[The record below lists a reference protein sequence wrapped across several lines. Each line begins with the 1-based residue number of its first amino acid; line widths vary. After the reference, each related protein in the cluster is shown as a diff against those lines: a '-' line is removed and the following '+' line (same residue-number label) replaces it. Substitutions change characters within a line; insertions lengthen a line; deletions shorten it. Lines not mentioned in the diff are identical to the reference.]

1 MPDRSGL
8 EMKPPLPK
16 LSPDDLLALYDF
28 ASMFRVEGD
37 TGDKKITE
45 GQLHIFGAIILRH
58 HNRVE
63 IICSTQYGKSLWVA
77 LAAII
82 LTCLLGKVAVIVAPS
97 KDKAKIIMR
106 YYIEHLGDN
115 PLFFT
120 KLEKNS
126 RLEKLRMEE
135 NKERIMLNNGGGIF
149 VVSTDEKNS
158 KKSLEAAMGQ
168 GAEIVIGDEFCLV
181 SDNTEATIFRMIA
194 GKGEDATYVKIGNPF
209 YSAPPNSHFLRTWL
223 QVNTYHRIFIDYR
236 QALKEGR
243 YFQEFINEAKSK
255 PLFDILFECLFPDL
269 SVMDKDGYR
278 LLVLPEQVKFG
289 VTPEILKAAMAKA
302 KEEQGGVLKIRP
314 KLGGD
319 IGGGGDWNVFVVRW
333 NRMACVVRQSKT
345 NDTMTNVTAVQE
357 LMAEFGIAAEDVNLD
372 DIGIGRGVS
381 DRLKELGIAINPVN
395 VGEPAVFNPDSFANL
410 KAELCWEARKWAMA
424 DDARVDKRDE
434 WVQLTWLKYKTLSDR
449 KVQMEP
455 KADLK
460 ARTGASPDFAEAF
473 YLTFAE
479 QPFVGFV

>member
-1 MPDRSGL
+1 
-8 EMKPPLPK
+8 MKPRLPRIKKSERDK
-16 LSPDDLLALYDF
+16 LLKLANL
-28 ASMFRVEGD
+28 FRVDGD
-37 TGDKKITE
+37 SGDKKITY
-45 GQLHIFGAIILRH
+45 GQLHIFGAIVLRK
-58 HNRVE
+58 HNRVQ
-63 IICSTQYGKSLWVA
+63 IVCSTQYGKSLWVA
-77 LAAII
+77 LAALI
-82 LTCLLGKVAVIVAPS
+82 LTCVYGKVVVIVAPS

-106 YYIEHLGDN
+106 YYIEHMADN
-115 PLFFT
+115 LMFFG
-120 KLEKNS
+120 KLEKGS

-158 KKSLEAAMGQ
+158 KRSLEAAMGQ

-194 GKGEDATYVKIGNPF
+194 GKGEKACYIKIGNPF

-223 QVNTYHRIFIDYR
+223 QVGTYHRIFIDYH
-236 QALKEGR
+236 QAIREGR
-243 YFQEFINEAKSK
+243 YFADFINEAKSK

-269 SVMDKDGYR
+269 SVMDKDGFR
-278 LLVLPEQVKFG
+278 LLVLPDQVKFG

-302 KEEQGGVLKIRP
+302 KEEQGGKLKIRP

-319 IGGGGDWNVFVVRW
+319 IGGGGDWNVYVVRW
-333 NRMACVVRQSKT
+333 NRMACVVRQNKS
-345 NDTMTNVTAVQE
+345 NDTMTNVSLVQE
-357 LMAEFGIAAEDVNLD
+357 LMEEYGIAMEDVNLD

-395 VGEPAVFNPDSFANL
+395 VGEPAIFNPDSFANL
-410 KAELCWEARKWAMA
+410 KAELCWEARKWVMA
-424 DDARVDKRDE
+424 DDTRVDKRDE

-449 KVQMEP
+449 KVQMEA

-460 ARTGASPDFAEAF
+460 ARTGSSPDFAEAF